1 MPLPAKVFPHVDD
14 YMDEFIHH
22 EEAPAMKI
30 TALTYDAQDI
40 LTSVE
45 QTNQQRSDFEHAE
58 RAGSGEFGEQ
68 RQDKGSGESEEI
80 SLHKLQN
87 LTDAVDS
94 YMSSLGVNLKFH
106 IDEKTDTVQVE
117 VRDPETQKLIRKIPA
132 DEMLEL
138 AASIEKMVGLFLDR
152 AL

>member
-1 MPLPAKVFPHVDD
+1 
-14 YMDEFIHH
+14 
-22 EEAPAMKI
+22 MKI
-30 TALTYDAQDI
+30 TSLTYEAQDI
-40 LTSVE
+40 LTPAEKS
-45 QTNQQRSDFEHAE
+45 NQQRSDFEPPE
-58 RAGSGEFGEQ
+58 RAVSGELAGR
-68 RQDKGSGESEEI
+68 RQDGGSDEAEDI
-80 SLHKLQN
+80 SLQKLQN

-94 YMSSLGVNLKFH
+94 YMSSLGVNLKFR

-117 VRDPETQKLIRKIPA
+117 VRDPDTQKLIRKIPA

>member
-1 MPLPAKVFPHVDD
+1 
-14 YMDEFIHH
+14 
-22 EEAPAMKI
+22 MKI
-30 TALTYDAQDI
+30 TSLAYEAQD
-40 LTSVE
+40 LLSPVE
-45 QTNQQRSDFEHAE
+45 QTSQRKSGPEYAE
-58 RAGSGEFGEQ
+58 RTVLADLQDRHRDAVPGE
-68 RQDKGSGESEEI
+68 KEEI
-80 SLHKLQN
+80 SLQKLQD
-87 LTDAVDS
+87 LTEAVDS

-106 IDEKTDTVQVE
+106 IDEQTDTVQVE

>member
-1 MPLPAKVFPHVDD
+1 
-14 YMDEFIHH
+14 
-22 EEAPAMKI
+22 MKI
-30 TALTYDAQDI
+30 TSLTYEAQDI
-40 LTSVE
+40 LAPVE
-45 QTNQQRSDFEHAE
+45 QAGKPDFEHSERGGYGELVARRHAE
-58 RAGSGEFGEQ
+58 A
-68 RQDKGSGESEEI
+68 SGESEEI
-80 SLHKLQN
+80 SLQKLQN

-117 VRDPETQKLIRKIPA
+117 VRDPQTQKLIRKIPA

>member
-1 MPLPAKVFPHVDD
+1 VDD
-14 YMDEFIHH
+14 YSDELIHQA
-22 EEAPAMKI
+22 EALAMKI
-30 TALTYDAQDI
+30 TSLAYETQDI
-40 LTSVE
+40 LTPVE
-45 QTNQQRSDFEHAE
+45 QTSRPDFDYAE
-58 RAGSGEFGEQ
+58 RRVPEELPDRRQGKAAGEQ
-68 RQDKGSGESEEI
+68 EEI
-80 SLHKLQN
+80 SLQKLQN
-87 LTDAVDS
+87 LTEAVDS

-138 AASIEKMVGLFLDR
+138 AASIEKMVGLFLDK